1 MQTKDIERGRLA
13 KDVLENAVYRDAFD
27 GIKRELYNR
36 WLTAENV
43 QERENLSGFGKM
55 LDKVESSLR
64 ATMVTGE
71 IELANL
77 EHKQK
82 RTLREVIGL

>member
-1 MQTKDIERGRLA
+1 MTDPIEQGRLA
-13 KDVLENAVYRDAFD
+13 KDGLENTVYREAFD

-36 WLTAENV
+36 WLSAENT
-43 QERENLSGFGKM
+43 QERDNLSGFGKM

-64 ATMVTGE
+64 NTMVTGE

>member
-1 MQTKDIERGRLA
+1 MNDIDRGRLA
-13 KDVLENAVYRDAFD
+13 KDVLENTVYREAFD

-36 WLTAENV
+36 WLSAENV
-43 QERENLSGFGKM
+43 TERENLSGFGKM

-64 ATMVTGE
+64 NTMVTGE

-82 RTLREVIGL
+82 RTLREVILG

>member
-1 MQTKDIERGRLA
+1 MTDPIEQGRLA
-13 KDVLENAVYRDAFD
+13 KDVLENTVYREAFD

-36 WLTAENV
+36 WLSAENT

-64 ATMVTGE
+64 NTMVTGE

>member
-1 MQTKDIERGRLA
+1 MQTNEIERGRLA
-13 KDVLENAVYRDAFD
+13 KDVLENTVYREAFD

-36 WLTAENV
+36 WLSAENT

-55 LDKVESSLR
+55 LDKVETSLR
-64 ATMVTGE
+64 HTMVTGE

-82 RTLREVIGL
+82 RTLREVIGI

>member
-1 MQTKDIERGRLA
+1 MQTNEIDRGRQA
-13 KDVLENAVYRDAFD
+13 RDVLDNSVYREAFD

-36 WLTAENV
+36 WLAAETP
-43 QERENLSGFGKM
+43 QERENLSGFVKM

-64 ATMVTGE
+64 NTMVTGE

-82 RTLREVIGL
+82 RTLREVIGI